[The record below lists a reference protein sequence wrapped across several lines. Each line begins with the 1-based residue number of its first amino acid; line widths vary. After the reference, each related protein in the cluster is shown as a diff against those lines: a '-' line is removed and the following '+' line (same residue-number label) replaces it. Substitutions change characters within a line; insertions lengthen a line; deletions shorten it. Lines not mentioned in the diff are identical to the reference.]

1 MREPELETP
10 LGREAWALYQE
21 EIAPRI
27 KDIDGPMGYAIKG
40 MMMGIESQ
48 LPDFFE
54 SLDQDQELQAEIMD
68 RMRAALVKIDA
79 DDGSQEGTEDG
90 RSETDLADAFDSMVI
105 ELGHRGWSWN
115 RIRDRARG
123 VAKEAESGP
132 AV

>member
-54 SLDQDQELQAEIMD
+54 ALDQDQELQGRVIARLETALR
-68 RMRAALVKIDA
+68 RMTKKTQAPPPIDA
-79 DDGSQEGTEDG
+79 GEEKQDAEAGATMVADGPEES
-90 RSETDLADAFDSMVI
+90 
-105 ELGHRGWSWN
+105 
-115 RIRDRARG
+115 
-123 VAKEAESGP
+123 ESGP